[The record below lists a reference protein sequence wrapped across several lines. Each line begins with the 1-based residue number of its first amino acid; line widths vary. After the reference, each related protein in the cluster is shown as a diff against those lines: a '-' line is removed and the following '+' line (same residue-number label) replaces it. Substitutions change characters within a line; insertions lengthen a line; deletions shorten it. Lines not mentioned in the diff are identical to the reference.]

1 MDRRSDWDV
10 LVELCNSVRPSLGNS
25 YQYIAALAGVGGMGF
40 AEGFTGINRGY
51 VSNEEMGAMVLGGL
65 ATARA
70 FGGAFL
76 NFFDENVTSD
86 DGEGIYMKKLNH
98 GFAGGLIA
106 AAPFAAASAAVFYG
120 LRFAGQGARML
131 AENYHLVDKM
141 SKSVVRNVNY

>member
-25 YQYIAALAGVGGMGF
+25 YQYIASLAGVGGMGF
-40 AEGFTGINRGY
+40 AEGFTGINRGQI
-51 VSNEEMGAMVLGGL
+51 SNEEMSAMVLGGL
-65 ATARA
+65 ATSRA

-98 GFAGGLIA
+98 GFGGGLIA
-106 AAPFAAASAAVFYG
+106 AAPIVASSFLVFYG
-120 LRFAGQGARML
+120 MRLAGQGAKVL
-131 AENYHLVDKM
+131 ADNYPLFDKI
-141 SKSVVRNVNY
+141 SNYR